1 MQGNCKR
8 GGEKKLN
15 TIMGCIYIFFFWSP
29 PHRVWQ
35 KKKLPV
41 LSTERKAYLPPYFT
55 LPFTLV
61 YLTYLSIAI
70 CLSSIYLFTYSPTDI
85 TYHSS
90 YLSINYLPYLRISLP
105 YRTLP
110 TNLLLSICHLPIHL
124 HTLLT
129 LLINH
134 VTTLPTNIPTNQS
147 TCSLLNVD

>member
-1 MQGNCKR
+1 MQK
-8 GGEKKLN
+8 GGREKTEHN
-15 TIMGCIYIFFFWSP
+15 HGVYIYFFLLESP
-29 PHRVWQ
+29 TQ
-35 KKKLPV
+35 SLTKKKLPV